1 MAAALRRGACRE
13 KAGVHGLADAV
24 RSRQGAAPRQPDRDR
39 AAARGAQD
47 AAAALPHQAAPLRR
61 RLPELLRARFAAP
74 LLRRDRVREQYHR
87 RAVHRPDPARHTS
100 RRRRVDRHLPVHDRS
115 GHRGHDRAVARAQA
129 AARRPGGSGAPG
141 VHRAPHR
148 PDDEPP
154 AQRRAP
160 VVPVKRRILALVH
173 EHLVPPEDTTGI
185 DVLEAEWKMEYDV
198 IETLREMG
206 HEVRVLGVHDDL
218 AGIRPAAGFFEPHI
232 VFNLMEAFAG
242 VTTFDQNVVSYLELL
257 RLRYTGC
264 NPRGLIFA
272 RDKALSKKLLA
283 YHRIPV
289 PDFSVVRYGRKAAL
303 PKKMHFPLI
312 VKSLFF
318 EASAG
323 ISQASVVEDDDQLA
337 RRVQFI
343 HESLGTG
350 AIVEQ
355 FVDGREL
362 YVGVLGNE
370 RLEALPV
377 REMSF
382 AQMSA
387 NSLRIATERVKWN
400 TQYQKK
406 NGIMTN
412 AAKLDAAAVDHIQ
425 RIAERAYRALD
436 LNGYA
441 RIDLRMDEEGRAYV
455 LEANPNPNLAY
466 GEDFAESA
474 ETNGISYERLLERII
489 TLGMRWEPARTG

>member
-1 MAAALRRGACRE
+1 
-13 KAGVHGLADAV
+13 
-24 RSRQGAAPRQPDRDR
+24 
-39 AAARGAQD
+39 
-47 AAAALPHQAAPLRR
+47 
-61 RLPELLRARFAAP
+61 
-74 LLRRDRVREQYHR
+74 
-87 RAVHRPDPARHTS
+87 
-100 RRRRVDRHLPVHDRS
+100 
-115 GHRGHDRAVARAQA
+115 
-129 AARRPGGSGAPG
+129 
-141 VHRAPHR
+141 
-148 PDDEPP
+148 
-154 AQRRAP
+154 
-160 VVPVKRRILALVH
+160 VKRRILALVH
-173 EHLVPPEDTTGI
+173 QHLVPPEDTTGVDI
-185 DVLEAEWKMEYDV
+185 LEAEWKMEYDV
-198 IETLREMG
+198 IETLREQG

-218 AGIRPAAGFFEPHI
+218 AGIRPTAGFFEPHI

-242 VTTFDQNVVSYLELL
+242 ITTFDQNVVSYLELL

-264 NPRGLIFA
+264 NPRGLMLA

-289 PDFSVVRYGRKAAL
+289 PDFMVVRYGRKPAL
-303 PKKMHFPLI
+303 HKKMHFPLI

-323 ISQASVVEDDDQLA
+323 ISQASVVEDEEQLA

-343 HESLGTG
+343 HDTLGTA

-355 FVDGREL
+355 FIDGREL

-370 RLEALPV
+370 RLEVLPV
-377 REMSF
+377 WEMSF
-382 AQMSA
+382 AQMPE
-387 NSLRIATERVKWN
+387 NRWRIATERVKWN

-412 AAKLDAAAVDHIQ
+412 AAKLEDAAVTHIQ
-425 RIAERAYRALD
+425 RIAKRAFRALD

-441 RIDLRMDEEGRAYV
+441 RIDLRMDDEGRACV

-474 ETNGISYERLLERII
+474 EVDGLSYEKLLERII
-489 TLGMRWEPARTG
+489 TLGLRWEPERTG

>member
-1 MAAALRRGACRE
+1 M
-13 KAGVHGLADAV
+13 
-24 RSRQGAAPRQPDRDR
+24 
-39 AAARGAQD
+39 
-47 AAAALPHQAAPLRR
+47 
-61 RLPELLRARFAAP
+61 
-74 LLRRDRVREQYHR
+74 
-87 RAVHRPDPARHTS
+87 
-100 RRRRVDRHLPVHDRS
+100 
-115 GHRGHDRAVARAQA
+115 
-129 AARRPGGSGAPG
+129 
-141 VHRAPHR
+141 
-148 PDDEPP
+148 
-154 AQRRAP
+154 
-160 VVPVKRRILALVH
+160 KRRILALVH

-242 VTTFDQNVVSYLELL
+242 ITTFDQNVVSYLELL

-289 PDFSVVRYGRKAAL
+289 PDFSVVRYGRKPVL
-303 PKKMHFPLI
+303 SKKMRFPLI

-323 ISQASVVEDDDQLA
+323 ISQASVVEDEDQLA

-370 RLEALPV
+370 RLDVLPV
-377 REMSF
+377 WEMSF
-382 AQMSA
+382 AQMA
-387 NSLRIATERVKWN
+387 ENRWRIATERVKWN

-412 AAKLDAAAVDHIQ
+412 AAKLDAAAVDHIH
-425 RIAERAYRALD
+425 RIAKRAYRALD